1 MAEYQKGDITNAK
14 IIKLDDGYHVDN
26 AGVIGDV
33 LKKTKDEISY
43 ILTENES
50 NRKFFKTVE
59 VEKVT
64 GTNDAIVLTYKP
76 SIKLD
81 GVVRTGGSTRIPNSK
96 LIDFLNDEDK
106 AEYMAI
112 IERAKANFEAQR
124 KKPMTEEEKIMAKIA
139 KMQEQLA
146 KIKAQSAATEGDA
159 E

>member
-1 MAEYQKGDITNAK
+1 MAEYQKGDITNAT
-14 IIKLDDGYHVDN
+14 IIKLEDGYHVDN
-26 AGVIGDV
+26 NGVIGDV

-50 NRKFFKTVE
+50 NRKFFKAVE

-64 GTNDAIVLTYKP
+64 GTDDGIALTFKP

-81 GVVRTGGSTRIPNSK
+81 GTRSTGAARIPNAK
-96 LIDFLNDEDK
+96 LIEYLDEEDK

-112 IERAKANFEAQR
+112 IERAKARMEAAR
-124 KKPMTEEEKIMAKIA
+124 KKPMTEKEKLEAKIA
-139 KMQEQLA
+139 KLQAQM
-146 KIKAQSAATEGDA
+146 KALEESEDEETSEDA

>member
-26 AGVIGDV
+26 NGVIGDV

-50 NRKFFKTVE
+50 NRKFFKAVE

-64 GTNDAIVLTYKP
+64 GTDDGITLTFKP
-76 SIKLD
+76 SIKL
-81 GVVRTGGSTRIPNSK
+81 GNVTREGGARIPNAK
-96 LIDFLNDEDK
+96 LIDYLSDEDK

-112 IERAKANFEAQR
+112 IERAKAAMEAAR
-124 KKPMTEEEKIMAKIA
+124 KKPMTEEEKIQAKIDKLMAQMAKLNAA
-139 KMQEQLA
+139 KAE
-146 KIKAQSAATEGDA
+146 TEEDA

>member
-26 AGVIGDV
+26 NGVIGDV

-50 NRKFFKTVE
+50 NRKFFKAVE

-64 GTNDAIVLTYKP
+64 GTDDGIALTFKP
-76 SIKLD
+76 SIKL
-81 GVVRTGGSTRIPNSK
+81 GNGGARILNAK
-96 LIDFLNDEDK
+96 LIDYLSDEDK

-112 IERAKANFEAQR
+112 IERAKAAMEAAR
-124 KKPMTEEEKIMAKIA
+124 KKPMTEEEKIPAKIDKLMAQMAKLNAA
-139 KMQEQLA
+139 KAE
-146 KIKAQSAATEGDA
+146 TEEDA

>member
-26 AGVIGDV
+26 NGVIGDV

-50 NRKFFKTVE
+50 NRKFFKAVE

-64 GTNDAIVLTYKP
+64 GTDDGITLTFKP
-76 SIKLD
+76 STKL
-81 GVVRTGGSTRIPNSK
+81 GEGGTRIPNAK
-96 LIDFLNDEDK
+96 LIDYLSDEDK

-112 IERAKANFEAQR
+112 IERAKAAMEAAR
-124 KKPMTEEEKIMAKIA
+124 KKPMTEEEKIQAKIDKLMTQMAKLNAA
-139 KMQEQLA
+139 KAE
-146 KIKAQSAATEGDA
+146 TEEDA